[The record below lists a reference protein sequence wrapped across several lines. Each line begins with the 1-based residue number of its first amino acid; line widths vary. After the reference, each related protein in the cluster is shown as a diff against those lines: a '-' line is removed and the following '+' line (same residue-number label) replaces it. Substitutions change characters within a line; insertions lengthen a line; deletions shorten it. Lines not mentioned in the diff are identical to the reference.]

1 MPETNISHTCLLCM
15 GSNLDARLHLKNA
28 EESLQRLF
36 PGIEWGEIVETQPE
50 RISNPQPF
58 LNRAARI
65 HTSLAMTEVR
75 SLLKE
80 IEQTNGRTPQSK
92 EEGRIPLDIDLLTY
106 DQQVLKP
113 LDLKKNTYAG
123 PSFTPVSHIPA
134 GYSVP
139 RVIHSAT
146 SPWPTADAET
156 VAAQSPGCDN
166 SAHWDSGYGHG
177 P

>member
-1 MPETNISHTCLLCM
+1 MYSVKHIPAMPETDVSHTCLLCM

-50 RISNPQPF
+50 RMSNPQPF
-58 LNRAARI
+58 LNRAARF
-65 HTSLAMTEVR
+65 HTSLAMKEVR
-75 SLLKE
+75 NLLKE

-113 LDLKKNTYAG
+113 LDLKKEYVRRAFLHA
-123 PSFTPVSHIPA
+123 SFTYPS
-134 GYSVP
+134 
-139 RVIHSAT
+139 RV
-146 SPWPTADAET
+146 
-156 VAAQSPGCDN
+156 
-166 SAHWDSGYGHG
+166 
-177 P
+177 